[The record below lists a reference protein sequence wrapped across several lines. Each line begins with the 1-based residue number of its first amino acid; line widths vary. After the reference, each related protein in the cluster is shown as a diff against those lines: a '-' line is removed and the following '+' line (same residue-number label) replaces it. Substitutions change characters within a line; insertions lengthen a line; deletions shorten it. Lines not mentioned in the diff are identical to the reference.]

1 MVPDLFGFIPRLDGA
16 VVQVTCEQG
25 VVHMFNFPL
34 PVIYHYITVIPHGG
48 KKRTE
53 KAYLFPPGSLAKG
66 EEWWS
71 TYRYQLEAFVDKVR
85 GRIPQT
91 WVSGEDSIQNMFWI
105 EKIYEEVCMSQ
116 CGAILISSCTEEN
129 SDWPRLPPPGPIPA
143 SCRWLTNCTVL
154 LETCC
159 RPPWFLLDNT
169 TAFVC

>member
-1 MVPDLFGFIPRLDGA
+1 MKASIKCDMMVPDLFGFIPRLDGA
-16 VVQVTCEQG
+16 IVHVTCEKG

-85 GRIPQT
+85 GRVPQT

-105 EKIYEEVCMSQ
+105 EKIYEKVCTMWR
-116 CGAILISSCTEEN
+116 N
-129 SDWPRLPPPGPIPA
+129 FD
-143 SCRWLTNCTVL
+143 
-154 LETCC
+154 
-159 RPPWFLLDNT
+159 FL
-169 TAFVC
+169 VC